1 MAPKR
6 KPDDQEPGKPTTRA
20 SKSRKPEETQGKYF
34 QYFLD
39 LNKI

>member
-6 KPDDQEPGKPTTRA
+6 KADDQDPGKSKTRA
-20 SKSRKPEETQGKYF
+20 LKSRKPEETGKYF
-34 QYFLD
+34 QYVLD

>member
-6 KPDDQEPGKPTTRA
+6 KADEQDPGKSKTRA
-20 SKSRKPEETQGKYF
+20 SKSRKPEETQGKYS
-34 QYFLD
+34 QYFLY